1 MAVVKKNDSN
11 KNLLSVAP
19 KKASAKSKGKPAP
32 KATANTAE
40 KKEEKAPA
48 MNEPEVQS
56 AKKADERAVA
66 NGASSERLNLL
77 LGMVSSKF
85 GLDDTYAVCKFI
97 DKGKV
102 MDISLENSE
111 FVVSVTVKDSERH
124 GLIVE

>member
-1 MAVVKKNDSN
+1 MAAVKKNDSN
-11 KNLLSVAP
+11 KNLLSVAS
-19 KKASAKSKGKPAP
+19 KKASAKPKGRPAP
-32 KATANTAE
+32 KAAV
-40 KKEEKAPA
+40 KKEEKIPS

-56 AKKADERAVA
+56 AKKADEQAVE
-66 NGASSERLNLL
+66 NGASSEKLNLL
-77 LGMVSSKF
+77 LGLVSSKF
-85 GLDDTYAVCKFI
+85 GLDDTYAVCKYT